1 MTPSRAP
8 LAHVARDHRASGRGG
23 IRSRSVVPWPSGK
36 PSGTPADPPPDHLA
50 ARPPRHPSEGT
61 MHRSAPRL
69 SRILACAAVPVML
82 VVAGC
87 SSDSGDKKE
96 SDSSASSTA
105 PSASKKAEPT
115 VEPAK
120 FATLPDPCKSITK
133 KTVTSLVPSAKS
145 KNGTAT
151 KSSDITSRAGCSWN
165 GLDDNGVKGSQYR
178 WLDVG
183 FTRFESDP
191 ALGSGAKRAQ
201 QDFAKQVSKAKA
213 TEGAKKVTEAPADG
227 IGDQA
232 TTVAYDLSKTS
243 EDFKY
248 ATVVTRTE
256 NVVITLTYNGAG
268 YAGAKTPS
276 AGDIL
281 KGAEKAA
288 KEAVA
293 AVAAGTDSGS
303 TAPSGKTTDKADD
316 PDSSDSKTGDK
327 KKSTDRKTSAR
338 KSSVKKTN

>member
-1 MTPSRAP
+1 
-8 LAHVARDHRASGRGG
+8 
-23 IRSRSVVPWPSGK
+23 
-36 PSGTPADPPPDHLA
+36 
-50 ARPPRHPSEGT
+50 

-96 SDSSASSTA
+96 SGSSASSA
-105 PSASKKAEPT
+105 SPSASKKAEPT

-120 FATLPDPCKSITK
+120 FAALPDPCKSITQ

-145 KNGTAT
+145 KNGTAAS
-151 KSSDITSRAGCSWN
+151 SSDTASRAGCSWN

-183 FTRFESDP
+183 FTRFGSDQ

-201 QDFAKQVSKAKA
+201 QDFAKQVDKAKA
-213 TEGAKKVTEAPADG
+213 AEGAKKVVEAPAAG

-232 TTVAYDLSKTS
+232 STIAYDLSKTG

-293 AVAAGTDSGS
+293 AVASGS
-303 TAPSGKTTDKADD
+303 ATPGEKATDKADD
-316 PDSSDSKTGDK
+316 PKSSDGKTDDDK
-327 KKSTDRKTSAR
+327 SDDSKKSTDKKKTSAHKSSVRKTS
-338 KSSVKKTN
+338 

>member
-1 MTPSRAP
+1 
-8 LAHVARDHRASGRGG
+8 
-23 IRSRSVVPWPSGK
+23 
-36 PSGTPADPPPDHLA
+36 
-50 ARPPRHPSEGT
+50 

-69 SRILACAAVPVML
+69 TRILACAAVPVML

-87 SSDSGDKKE
+87 SSDSDSKKE
-96 SDSSASSTA
+96 SGSSSASA
-105 PSASKKAEPT
+105 PSAQKTEAT

-120 FATLPDPCKSITK
+120 FAELPDPCDAISA
-133 KTVTSLVPSAKS
+133 KTITSLVPKAKS
-145 KNGTAT
+145 KAGTPAR
-151 KSSDITSRAGCSWN
+151 SSDTGARAGCSWN

-183 FTRFESDP
+183 FTRFESDQ

-201 QDFAKQVSKAKA
+201 EDLANQVAKSKA
-213 TEGAKKVTEAPADG
+213 TEGAKKVVEAPVSG

-232 TTVAYDLSKTS
+232 TTVTYDLTKTK

-248 ATVVTRTE
+248 ATVVARTG
-256 NVVITLTYNGAG
+256 NVVVTLTYNGAG

-276 AGDIL
+276 GDDIL

-293 AVAAGTDSGS
+293 AVADANGKKSSPSAGTSKSPTATKSAASAKSGS
-303 TAPSGKTTDKADD
+303 SP
-316 PDSSDSKTGDK
+316 
-327 KKSTDRKTSAR
+327 KSTQSAGSPKSTKSAASTS
-338 KSSVKKTN
+338 

>member
-1 MTPSRAP
+1 
-8 LAHVARDHRASGRGG
+8 
-23 IRSRSVVPWPSGK
+23 
-36 PSGTPADPPPDHLA
+36 
-50 ARPPRHPSEGT
+50 

-87 SSDSGDKKE
+87 SSDSGDKKD
-96 SDSSASSTA
+96 SDSSSSSAA
-105 PSASKKAEPT
+105 PSAKKSEAS

-120 FATLPDPCKSITK
+120 FAALPDPCKSIST
-133 KTVTSLVPSAKS
+133 KTVTALVPKAKS
-145 KNGTAT
+145 KGGTPAT
-151 KSSDITSRAGCSWN
+151 SSDTAYRSGCSWN

-183 FTRFESDP
+183 FTRFDSDQ

-201 QDFAKQVSKAKA
+201 QDYAKQVAKAKA
-213 TEGAKKVTEAPADG
+213 TEGAKKVAEAPVSG
-227 IGDQA
+227 IGEQA
-232 TTVAYDLSKTS
+232 TKITHDLTKTS

-248 ATVVTRTE
+248 ATVVARTG
-256 NVVITLTYNGAG
+256 NVVVTLTYNGAG

-276 AGDIL
+276 ADDIL

-293 AVAAGTDSGS
+293 SVAAADTKPDAPSKSAEPSGS
-303 TAPSGKTTDKADD
+303 AKPGAKATE
-316 PDSSDSKTGDK
+316 K
-327 KKSTDRKTSAR
+327 KTS
-338 KSSVKKTN
+338 

>member
-1 MTPSRAP
+1 
-8 LAHVARDHRASGRGG
+8 
-23 IRSRSVVPWPSGK
+23 
-36 PSGTPADPPPDHLA
+36 
-50 ARPPRHPSEGT
+50 

-96 SDSSASSTA
+96 SGSSASSA
-105 PSASKKAEPT
+105 SPSASKKAEPT

-120 FATLPDPCKSITK
+120 FAALPDPCKSITQ

-145 KNGTAT
+145 KNGTAAG
-151 KSSDITSRAGCSWN
+151 SSDTASRAGCSWN

-183 FTRFESDP
+183 FTRFESDQ

-201 QDFAKQVSKAKA
+201 QDFAKQVDKAKA
-213 TEGAKKVTEAPADG
+213 AEGAKKVVEAPAAG

-232 TTVAYDLSKTS
+232 STIAYDLSKTG

-293 AVAAGTDSGS
+293 AVASGS
-303 TAPSGKTTDKADD
+303 ATPGGKATDKADD
-316 PDSSDSKTGDK
+316 PKSSDGKTDDDK
-327 KKSTDRKTSAR
+327 SDDDKSDDSKKSTDKKKTSAHKSSVRKTS
-338 KSSVKKTN
+338 

>member
-1 MTPSRAP
+1 
-8 LAHVARDHRASGRGG
+8 
-23 IRSRSVVPWPSGK
+23 
-36 PSGTPADPPPDHLA
+36 
-50 ARPPRHPSEGT
+50 

-69 SRILACAAVPVML
+69 TRILACAAVPVML

-87 SSDSGDKKE
+87 SSDSDSKKE
-96 SDSSASSTA
+96 SGSSSASA
-105 PSASKKAEPT
+105 PSAQKTEAT

-120 FATLPDPCKSITK
+120 FAELPDPCDAISA
-133 KTVTSLVPSAKS
+133 KTITSLVPKAKS
-145 KNGTAT
+145 KAGTPAR
-151 KSSDITSRAGCSWN
+151 SSDTGARAGCSWN

-183 FTRFESDP
+183 FTRFESDQ

-201 QDFAKQVSKAKA
+201 EDLANQVAKSKA
-213 TEGAKKVTEAPADG
+213 TEGAKKVVEAPVSG

-232 TTVAYDLSKTS
+232 TTVTYDLTKTK

-248 ATVVTRTE
+248 ATVVARTG
-256 NVVITLTYNGAG
+256 NVVVTLTYNGAG

-276 AGDIL
+276 GDDIL

-293 AVAAGTDSGS
+293 AVTDTNGKKSSPSAGTSKSPTATKSAASAKSGS
-303 TAPSGKTTDKADD
+303 SP
-316 PDSSDSKTGDK
+316 
-327 KKSTDRKTSAR
+327 KSTQSAGSR
-338 KSSVKKTN
+338 KSTKSAASTS

>member
-1 MTPSRAP
+1 
-8 LAHVARDHRASGRGG
+8 
-23 IRSRSVVPWPSGK
+23 
-36 PSGTPADPPPDHLA
+36 
-50 ARPPRHPSEGT
+50 
-61 MHRSAPRL
+61 
-69 SRILACAAVPVML
+69 ML

-87 SSDSGDKKE
+87 SSDSGDKTE
-96 SDSSASSTA
+96 SGSSESSAS

-120 FATLPDPCKSITK
+120 FAALPDPCKSITK
-133 KTVTSLVPSAKS
+133 KTVTSLVPAAKS
-145 KNGTAT
+145 KNGTAAN
-151 KSSDITSRAGCSWN
+151 SSDITSRAGCSWN

-183 FTRFESDP
+183 FTRFESDQ

-201 QDFAKQVSKAKA
+201 QDFAKQVDKAKA
-213 TEGAKKVTEAPADG
+213 AEGAKKVVEAPAAG

-232 TTVAYDLSKTS
+232 TTIAYDLSKTG

-268 YAGAKTPS
+268 YAGAKTPA
-276 AGDIL
+276 AGDIM

-288 KEAVA
+288 KEAVS
-293 AVAAGTDSGS
+293 AVAAGTDPGDKSGAATS
-303 TAPSGKTTDKADD
+303 GGTATDKTDD
-316 PDSSDSKTGDK
+316 PKSSDDK
-327 KKSTDRKTSAR
+327 SDDPKKSTDKKTSAH
-338 KSSVKKTN
+338 KSTVKKAS

>member
-1 MTPSRAP
+1 
-8 LAHVARDHRASGRGG
+8 
-23 IRSRSVVPWPSGK
+23 
-36 PSGTPADPPPDHLA
+36 
-50 ARPPRHPSEGT
+50 

-96 SDSSASSTA
+96 SGSSESSASA
-105 PSASKKAEPT
+105 SATKKAEPT

-120 FATLPDPCKSITK
+120 FSALPDPCKSIAK
-133 KTVTSLVPSAKS
+133 KTVSSLVPSAKS
-145 KNGTAT
+145 KNGTAAT
-151 KSSDITSRAGCSWN
+151 SSDALSRAGCSWN

-183 FTRFESDP
+183 FTRFDSDQS
-191 ALGSGAKRAQ
+191 LGSGAKRAQ
-201 QDFAKQVSKAKA
+201 QDFDKQVAKAKA
-213 TEGAKKVTEAPADG
+213 AEGAKKVAEAPVSG
-227 IGDQA
+227 IGEQA
-232 TTVAYDLSKTS
+232 TKITYDLTKTS

-248 ATVVTRTE
+248 ATIVTRTE
-256 NVVITLTYNGAG
+256 NVVVTLTYNGAG

-276 AGDIL
+276 ADDIL

-293 AVAAGTDSGS
+293 AVTGAASDKPSGS
-303 TAPSGKTTDKADD
+303 TAPSGKATDKTDKE
-316 PDSSDSKTGDK
+316 DSSKSPSKSSAKDSGKDSSGSG
-327 KKSTDRKTSAR
+327 STVKKTSAH
-338 KSSVKKTN
+338 KSTVKKTS

>member
-1 MTPSRAP
+1 
-8 LAHVARDHRASGRGG
+8 
-23 IRSRSVVPWPSGK
+23 
-36 PSGTPADPPPDHLA
+36 
-50 ARPPRHPSEGT
+50 

-96 SDSSASSTA
+96 PGSSESSPSA
-105 PSASKKAEPT
+105 SASKKAEPT

-120 FATLPDPCKSITK
+120 FAALPDPCKSITK

-145 KNGTAT
+145 KSGTAAT
-151 KSSDITSRAGCSWN
+151 SSDTSYRAGCSWN

-183 FTRFESDP
+183 FTRFDSDQS
-191 ALGSGAKRAQ
+191 LGSGAERAR
-201 QDFAKQVSKAKA
+201 QDFDKQVAKAKVA
-213 TEGAKKVTEAPADG
+213 EGAKKIAEAPVSG
-227 IGDQA
+227 IGEQA
-232 TTVAYDLSKTS
+232 TKVTYDLSKTN

-248 ATVVTRTE
+248 ATIVARTG
-256 NVVITLTYNGAG
+256 NVVVTLTYNGAG

-276 AGDIL
+276 DTDIL

-293 AVAAGTDSGS
+293 AVAESDKPSGS
-303 TAPSGKTTDKADD
+303 TAPSEKATDKEDSPKSSD
-316 PDSSDSKTGDK
+316 KDSSDG
-327 KKSTDRKTSAR
+327 KSTNRKTSAN
-338 KSSVKKTN
+338 KSSVKKTS